1 MVFVNGNGPI
11 PSMDLAFPDVC
22 KTPVGPVV
30 VPLPYPNMT
39 LGPTAIPTQ
48 MFVFTMMMPSHNMLT
63 EKPLSLGDE
72 PGLLLG
78 LIGPFDMGPT
88 RHLFGSTNLFLGGPP
103 ATKMTSPTGQNG
115 LAPNAFG
122 ATITPSQ
129 VVLMCLS

>member
-1 MVFVNGNGPI
+1 
-11 PSMDLAFPDVC
+11 
-22 KTPVGPVV
+22 
-30 VPLPYPNMT
+30 MT

-48 MFVFTMMMPSHNMLT
+48 MSVFTMMMPSHNMLT

-88 RHLFGSTNLFLGGPP
+88 RHLMGSTNVFLGGPP

-115 LAPNAFG
+115 LMSNAFG
-122 ATITPSQ
+122 ATISPAQ